1 MSFWWIIG
9 ASRGDYWCSLLVGI
23 AGSPTDRPPT
33 TSGQEVR
40 TIIGP
45 SLWLGSEADA
55 AGNRESLTSELRL
68 PRQQI
73 REDLRVLRL
82 GPPTG
87 VHYVDTRA
95 RETHTEQITNTKK
108 RLHQHG
114 GSRLFSGQMSD
125 ATNSCHFFLT
135 ATGASVRPGRLIA
148 EKTDNNG
155 PHLLYMHVFAGS
167 NWVLCHFLVCFSNS
181 YLTERG
187 LHFMQCHIQRR
198 GLRPT
203 RICRSSRNHSKINQL
218 RNIRPRL
225 QRAKLSR
232 RGNQF

>member
-73 REDLRVLRL
+73 REGEVEGEGGRKIMTLKKNFL
-82 GPPTG
+82 GVQG
-87 VHYVDTRA
+87 MAYGGR
-95 RETHTEQITNTKK
+95 RTEDGIWRTTD
-108 RLHQHG
+108 
-114 GSRLFSGQMSD
+114 GQ
-125 ATNSCHFFLT
+125 NIFI
-135 ATGASVRPGRLIA
+135 PI
-148 EKTDNNG
+148 
-155 PHLLYMHVFAGS
+155 
-167 NWVLCHFLVCFSNS
+167 
-181 YLTERG
+181 
-187 LHFMQCHIQRR
+187 
-198 GLRPT
+198 
-203 RICRSSRNHSKINQL
+203 RISHPFK
-218 RNIRPRL
+218 
-225 QRAKLSR
+225 
-232 RGNQF
+232 